1 MQIFHAYADYFYP
14 PVLNN
19 LAWKC
24 SSSRGIISSN
34 FSECEVISMLKPRY
48 YFADDF
54 RIFYEYFLSQPHTE
68 RTFHKGD
75 YLWNPGQPYDRVQY
89 YVSGASVHFSEHES
103 GRRKIISFHGP
114 GTLFPGYH
122 TNDFRIEQSLTTV
135 ALSEIKV
142 LEFTVPQFKA
152 MFEENTSLAESVVN
166 WYSMYVNRFLFETIH
181 QEFNSSQVKLC
192 NLLYLLTMNQP
203 SNSGLVIEMT
213 QEYIADILGM
223 SRVQITREL
232 TDLRNRGILST
243 TRGKLT
249 VTDLPTLASLCTDET
264 M

>member
-1 MQIFHAYADYFYP
+1 
-14 PVLNN
+14 
-19 LAWKC
+19 
-24 SSSRGIISSN
+24 
-34 FSECEVISMLKPRY
+34 MLKPRY

-54 RIFYEYFLSQPHTE
+54 RIFYKYFLSQPHTE

-152 MFEENTSLAESVVN
+152 MFEENTTLSASDVFSSNIALNCGTV
-166 WYSMYVNRFLFETIH
+166 
-181 QEFNSSQVKLC
+181 NSSTLI
-192 NLLYLLTMNQP
+192 
-203 SNSGLVIEMT
+203 SES
-213 QEYIADILGM
+213 A
-223 SRVQITREL
+223 
-232 TDLRNRGILST
+232 
-243 TRGKLT
+243 T
-249 VTDLPTLASLCTDET
+249 VVRDCS
-264 M
+264 MRKSFV

>member
-1 MQIFHAYADYFYP
+1 MI
-14 PVLNN
+14 V
-19 LAWKC
+19 
-24 SSSRGIISSN
+24 SN
-34 FSECEVISMLKPRY
+34 
-48 YFADDF
+48 
-54 RIFYEYFLSQPHTE
+54 T
-68 RTFHKGD
+68 
-75 YLWNPGQPYDRVQY
+75 

-223 SRVQITREL
+223 SPCADYAGADRLEKQ
-232 TDLRNRGILST
+232 RNSIHH
-243 TRGKLT
+243 RGKLT
-249 VTDLPTLASLCTDET
+249 VTDLPTQASQFW
-264 M
+264 

>member
-1 MQIFHAYADYFYP
+1 
-14 PVLNN
+14 
-19 LAWKC
+19 
-24 SSSRGIISSN
+24 
-34 FSECEVISMLKPRY
+34 MLKPRY

-54 RIFYEYFLSQPHTE
+54 RTFYEYFLSQPYTE
-68 RTFHKGD
+68 RTFQKGD
-75 YLWNPGQPYDRVQY
+75 YLWKPGQPYDRVQY

-114 GTLFPGYH
+114 GTILPGYH
-122 TNDFRIEQSLTTV
+122 TTEFRIELSLTTI
-135 ALSEIKV
+135 ALSEVKV
-142 LEFTVPQFKA
+142 LEFTIPQFRA
-152 MFEENTSLAESVVN
+152 MFESNKELAESVVN
-166 WYSMYVNRFLFETIH
+166 WYSKYINRFLFETIH
-181 QEFNSSQVKLC
+181 QEFNPSQVKLC

-213 QEYIADILGM
+213 QEDIADILGM

-232 TDLRNRGILST
+232 TDLRNRKIIST
-243 TRGKLT
+243 NRGRLI

>member
-1 MQIFHAYADYFYP
+1 
-14 PVLNN
+14 
-19 LAWKC
+19 
-24 SSSRGIISSN
+24 
-34 FSECEVISMLKPRY
+34 MLKPRY

-54 RIFYEYFLSQPHTE
+54 HPFYEYFLSQPHTK
-68 RTFHKGD
+68 RTFQKGN
-75 YLWNPGQPYDRVQY
+75 YLWKPGQPYDCVQY

-114 GTLFPGYH
+114 GTIFPGYH
-122 TNDFRIEQSLTTV
+122 TTDFRIELSLTTI

-142 LEFTVPQFKA
+142 LEFTIPQFRS
-152 MFEENTSLAESVVN
+152 MFESNKELAESVVN
-166 WYSMYVNRFLFETIH
+166 WYSKYINRFLFETIH

-213 QEYIADILGM
+213 QEDIADILGM

-232 TDLRNRGILST
+232 TYLRSREILYT
-243 TRGKLT
+243 TRGRLT
-249 VTDLPTLASLCTDET
+249 VTDLPALASLCTDET